1 MATTGQQYIST
12 FNPKEHVP
20 KRAKQ
25 NRVVRVDEFE
35 HPIPSEVRDVGELKK
50 FFDKYR
56 FVPYAGS
63 EKKTSHGLLNLLLSM
78 SQNGTQ
84 KAVIESL
91 KSHCFGGK
99 MDVIA
104 SVDPDFDIDEERQ
117 VSETEKRAFRDW
129 LRESVTFYDSGSRIV
144 TLRDFS
150 GYCFDDLKACGNV
163 YVELVMTETLGVR
176 SVHAY
181 LHKPESCLY
190 FATKKGEPRILAI
203 SPIWR
208 EDYLKKN
215 PPVAIPAFPNFV
227 DDENSTRRTII
238 HLRNGNSNWYGRPD
252 SIGSFLYQYRELQDA
267 NYLIKLSRG
276 NFTGLVIIEVE
287 EDNPEFSRDMNRDA
301 QEAGYVNAADRLEHN
316 FTQKGKDPSSIMYLT
331 RPHGARPV
339 TIEQVEPNDS
349 HEWYTAL
356 DELSERKI
364 IAAHSW
370 SKRLMGDSQAN
381 GFSSNVFLDELKTKS
396 DTIEKNRLNI
406 SGLVNKIIMQ
416 AAIFFERPE
425 FEGLSIAYT
434 SPFFGLMNEMQQDDN
449 NNNSDGSSQV

>member
-1 MATTGQQYIST
+1 MATTGQQYINT
-12 FNPKEHVP
+12 FNPKEYVP
-20 KRAKQ
+20 RRAKQ

-35 HPIPSEVRDVGELKK
+35 HPIPAEVRDVGELKK

-63 EKKTSHGLLNLLLSM
+63 EKETSHGLLNLLLSM

-99 MDVIA
+99 LDIVA
-104 SVDPDFDIDEERQ
+104 SEDPDFAIEESREVSQAEKIDY
-117 VSETEKRAFRDW
+117 RDW
-129 LRESVTFYDSGSRIV
+129 IKEGITFYDSGGRVVS
-144 TLRDFS
+144 LRDFS
-150 GYCFDDLKACGNV
+150 GHCFDDLKACGNV
-163 YVELVMTETLGVR
+163 FVEMVQTETVGVR
-176 SVHAY
+176 SVKIY

-190 FATKKGEPRILAI
+190 FATEKGQPRIVAI

-208 EDYLKKN
+208 EDYLRKN
-215 PPVAIPAFPNFV
+215 PPVAIPAFPNFA
-227 DDENSTRRTII
+227 DDENGTRRTII

-287 EDNPEFSRDMNRDA
+287 EDNPEFSREMDRDA
-301 QEAGYVNAADRLEHN
+301 NEAGYVNAAERLEHN

-370 SKRLMGDSQAN
+370 SRRLMGDSQAS
-381 GFSSNVFLDELKTKS
+381 GFSSNVFLDELKTKT
-396 DTIEKNRLNI
+396 DTVEKNRLNI
-406 SGLVNKIIMQ
+406 SGLINKILTES
-416 AAIFFERPE
+416 AVFFERPD
-425 FEGLSIAYT
+425 FEGLSIAFT
-434 SPFFGLMNEMQQDDN
+434 SPFFGLMQKEQDLEDVD
-449 NNNSDGSSQV
+449 NNNSDGGS